1 MYAGVTS
8 ETPEKIAALCSEARL
23 YLTSGTYAT
32 RTRPKNQLSV
42 RNFLAAG
49 CEVDN
54 TPLCDVKPSA
64 DEV

>member
-32 RTRPKNQLSV
+32 RTRPKNQLVSPQFPCRWV
-42 RNFLAAG
+42 
-49 CEVDN
+49 
-54 TPLCDVKPSA
+54 
-64 DEV
+64 